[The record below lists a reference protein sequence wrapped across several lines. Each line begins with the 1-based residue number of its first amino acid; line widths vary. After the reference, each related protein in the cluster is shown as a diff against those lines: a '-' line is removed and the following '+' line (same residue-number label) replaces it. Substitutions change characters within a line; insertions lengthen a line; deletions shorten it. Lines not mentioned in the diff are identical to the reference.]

1 MSPKHWF
8 LNEIFCLKAFFHQLD
23 LSFEAEFTG
32 KIVFLGGAALGF

>member
-8 LNEIFCLKAFFHQLD
+8 LNEFFCLKAFFHQLD
-23 LSFEAEFTG
+23 RPSEAEFKG